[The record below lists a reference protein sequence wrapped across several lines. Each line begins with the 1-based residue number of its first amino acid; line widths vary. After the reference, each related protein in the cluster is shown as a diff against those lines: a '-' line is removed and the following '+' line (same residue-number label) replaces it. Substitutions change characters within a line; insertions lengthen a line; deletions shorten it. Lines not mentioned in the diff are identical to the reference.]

1 MMTDRNPEDGST
13 GPGSVQVL
21 NKTVGVLDCFSPEHP
36 RLTLAQIREGTGLPA
51 TTVARLVSTLL
62 ANDLLQ
68 RNGNQYSV
76 GLRVLGWS
84 ASATAGSELMEAV
97 GPVLV
102 HLRDLTGETA
112 GIYIRRGTTRV
123 ALAVE
128 LSRQSVIYR
137 AQIGQVMPIHA
148 GAAGKV
154 FMAFDDRALRATLA
168 QEGPESG
175 GAIANPALLE
185 QELNLVRAR
194 GWAYTQSEREQ
205 GLNSIS
211 VPIRDALNSVVAALT
226 IGGPAFRLAPDA
238 ADQIGPAMVEAGTAL
253 SRRLGWRP
261 DEAHATGRPRP
272 GDTIEASA

>member
-1 MMTDRNPEDGST
+1 MIDRNPEDDPSA
-13 GPGSVQVL
+13 PGSVQVL
-21 NKTVGVLDCFSPEHP
+21 NKTVQVLDCFSPEHP
-36 RLTLAQIREGTGLPA
+36 RLTLAQIREDTGLPA
-51 TTVARLVSTLL
+51 TTVARLVRTLL

-68 RNGNQYSV
+68 RNGNQYCV
-76 GLRVLGWS
+76 GLRVLGWT
-84 ASATAGSELMEAV
+84 ASATAGSELMKAV
-97 GPVLV
+97 GPVLL

-123 ALAVE
+123 AAAVE

-137 AQIGQVMPIHA
+137 AEIGQVMPIHA

-154 FMAFDDRALRATLA
+154 FMAFDDRALSATLA

-175 GAIANPALLE
+175 GAISNLAMLE

-194 GWAYTQSEREQ
+194 GWAFAESEREQ

-211 VPIRDALNSVVAALT
+211 VPIRDAVDSVVAALA
-226 IGGPAFRLAPDA
+226 IGGPSFRLNPDA
-238 ADQIGPAMVEAGTAL
+238 ADRIGPAMVEAGAAL

-261 DEAHATGRPRP
+261 DKARAGGRARP
-272 GDTIEASA
+272 DDTTEASA